1 MAEAST
7 PLFWKRVFCDSL
19 RKIVEEYKE
28 QYGYKTMSEVY
39 RLMGISRQQI
49 AYWAANPYSTQTKKR
64 YLTVLKAAEI
74 FCLSDEEAEHLANK
88 AGLSLQQGERR
99 LRKCRRY

>member
-1 MAEAST
+1 MNHEKMKNWLKQHTLILEES
-7 PLFWKRVFCDSL
+7 FCD

-49 AYWAANPYSTQTKKR
+49 AYWAANPYSTQTKK
-64 YLTVLKAAEI
+64 TVFDSIKSSRDFLLI
-74 FCLSDEEAEHLANK
+74 
-88 AGLSLQQGERR
+88 
-99 LRKCRRY
+99 